1 MRDWHAFGARRTLD
15 LIPEKPTMRTQ
26 RCART
31 LTASVFLAAALA
43 CDDPTGPSVE
53 AVAGTYT
60 ATQLTTTEGGTITN
74 QLAAGASI
82 TLTLNANGTTSGRFI
97 VPGAPE
103 EDLTGTWTLRG
114 SIVNLSHSADTFLR
128 DTAFQVRGNTLVGDE
143 TFASW
148 TATVRVRVTLTK
160 Q

>member
-26 RCART
+26 LCART

-60 ATQLTTTEGGTITN
+60 ATQLTTTESGVTTN
-74 QLAAGASI
+74 QLAAGVSI

-97 VPGAPE
+97 MPGELDA
-103 EDLTGTWTLRG
+103 DLTGTWTLSG
-114 SIVNLSHSADTFLR
+114 NSVNLDHSADTFLR
-128 DTAFQVRGNTLVGDE
+128 DMPLLVLRGATLVGDQ
-143 TFASW
+143 TFSG
-148 TATVRVRVTLTK
+148 TRIQLTLTR